1 MFCFL
6 EVLDGLNVLAPEL
19 LVEFMDP
26 LDELWRRI
34 RLSLVFGFGFLL
46 ISLGFGRRRVSLGIR
61 LWLRLSWGDPL
72 E

>member
-1 MFCFL
+1 
-6 EVLDGLNVLAPEL
+6 
-19 LVEFMDP
+19 MDP